1 LIPRAH
7 VTAWRASAPW
17 PTDAQI
23 EQDLVLS
30 RALVEMFSRPA
41 VAEALAFRGG
51 SALHK
56 LFLKQPGRYS
66 EDIDLVQIAQGAIG
80 PPIDSIRSTLDS
92 WLGAPRRNQSQGRA
106 TMLYR
111 FETTS
116 KPVQKMRLKVE
127 INTREHFAVLG
138 LQRHHF
144 VIENPWFSGRVNITT
159 YQIEELLGT
168 KLRALYQRKMGRDLY
183 DLWLALTSLEIDDRK
198 VIKCFD
204 RYLDHSG
211 LSVSRAEFEENL
223 SVKLKDPAF
232 LNDIDPL
239 LPAGVEYNTT
249 IAGALIQKR
258 LIRKLR
264 GEPWKGGG
272 KKNAKRG

>member
-1 LIPRAH
+1 MIPRAH
-7 VTAWRASAPW
+7 VTAWRANAPW

-41 VAEALAFRGG
+41 IAQALAFRGG

-66 EDIDLVQIAQGAIG
+66 EDIDLVQIAEGAIG
-80 PPIDSIRSTLDS
+80 TTIDSIRSTLDS
-92 WLGAPRRNQSQGRA
+92 WLGAPRRNQTQGRA

-144 VIENPWFSGRVNITT
+144 VVENAWFSGRVNIST
-159 YQIEELLGT
+159 YKIEELLGT
-168 KLRALYQRKMGRDLY
+168 KLRALYQRKKGRDLY
-183 DLWLALTSLEIDDRK
+183 DLWLALTSLEIDDQM
-198 VIKCFD
+198 VVTCFE
-204 RYLDHSG
+204 RYLQHDG
-211 LSVSRAEFEENL
+211 ISVSRAEFEKNL
-223 SVKLKDPAF
+223 IAKLDDPAF
-232 LNDIDPL
+232 LNDISPL
-239 LPAGVEYNTT
+239 LPAGEAYNTT
-249 IAGALIQKR
+249 IAGVLIQKR
-258 LIRKLR
+258 LVAKLR
-264 GEPWKGGG
+264 GEPRKGGG
-272 KKNAKRG
+272 KKNPKGG